1 VVSQVHR
8 RFFSHNSR
16 YCYYESEIKMAIVLI
31 LPALMLLT
39 LAGVSILAL
48 DKPPVEH
55 TLAPVA
61 TGAHDVEYELAA

>member
-1 VVSQVHR
+1 
-8 RFFSHNSR
+8 
-16 YCYYESEIKMAIVLI
+16 MAIVLI

-61 TGAHDVEYELAA
+61 TGARDVEYELAA